1 MPTAEL
7 SIASKLE
14 LLLDVT
20 KRTSRSQDLQELLN
34 LVMDT
39 LFILVS
45 YDAAGIYV
53 LQYPEPITEDILEH
67 SHVFQTK
74 ALRGYEVSPRT
85 DIHLKSNEGLIGYV
99 VETGQPI
106 TSPDV
111 RQDSRYVNLRE
122 ETCSEMVAPIISN
135 DEVIGVIDLES
146 NKLNAYTNEDLQVL
160 LLLASQVAI
169 IIEKV
174 MLREQLV
181 EKKRLEG
188 QLEVARQVQLFLLP
202 PRTPQLKN
210 FDIAAYNYST
220 EEVSGDYY
228 DFVHIYEDQLKF
240 VIADVSGKGIPAALL
255 MAFLRGSLRSAIQ
268 TGYATNVSMTRMNN
282 LLWESTEQNQFV
294 TAVYGVLDST
304 NETLAF
310 SNAGHN
316 PPLLLNADGIAHYIE
331 QGGLP
336 LGLFKDT
343 RYYEYFLQI
352 EAGQTLILYTDGV
365 TEAVSKSGE
374 EYGRKRLAQIAREGC
389 QFGARELINYIYADV
404 LQHTEGQLP
413 TDDIT
418 FVIIKALKGLPE

>member
-7 SIASKLE
+7 SIVRKLE
-14 LLLDVT
+14 LLLEVT
-20 KRTSRSQDLQELLN
+20 NQISRSQDLQELLD

-39 LFILVS
+39 LCTLVS

-53 LQYPEPITEDILEH
+53 LQHPEPITETLLEH
-67 SHVFQTK
+67 PHVFHTK
-74 ALRGYEVSPRT
+74 ALRGYEANPLT
-85 DIHLKSNEGLIGYV
+85 DIRLNSGEGLISYV

-111 RQDSRYVNLRE
+111 RQDSRYIKLRE
-122 ETCSEMVAPIISN
+122 ETSSEMVAPIISN
-135 DEVIGVIDLES
+135 DEVIGVFDLES
-146 NKLNAYTNEDLQVL
+146 NQLNAYTSEDLQVL

-174 MLREQLV
+174 MLLEQLV
-181 EKKRLEG
+181 EKRRLEE

-304 NETLAF
+304 NKTMAF

-316 PPLLLNADGIAHYIE
+316 PPLLIDDDGIARYIE

-336 LGLFKDT
+336 LGLFRDT

-352 EAGQTLILYTDGV
+352 EAGETLVLYTDGV
-365 TEAVSKSGE
+365 TEAVSTSGE
-374 EYGRKRLAQIAREGC
+374 EYGRERLAQITREGC
-389 QFGARELINYIYADV
+389 RFGARELINYIYADV
-404 LQHTEGQLP
+404 LQHTEGQRP
-413 TDDIT
+413 TDDVT
-418 FVIIKALKGLPE
+418 FVIIKALKTPLE

>member
-7 SIASKLE
+7 SIVCKLA
-14 LLLDVT
+14 LLLEVT
-20 KRTSRSQDLQELLN
+20 KQISRSQDLQELLD

-39 LFILVS
+39 LCALVS

-53 LQYPEPITEDILEH
+53 LQHPEPITEDLTEH
-67 SHVFQTK
+67 PHIFHTK
-74 ALRGYEVSPRT
+74 ALRGYHANPLT
-85 DIHLKSNEGLIGYV
+85 DIRLKSSEGLISYV

-106 TSPDV
+106 SSADV
-111 RQDSRYVNLRE
+111 RQDSRYIKLRE
-122 ETCSEMVAPIISN
+122 ETLSEMVAPIISN
-135 DEVIGVIDLES
+135 AEVIGVFDLES
-146 NKLNAYTNEDLQVL
+146 NQLNAYTSEDMQVL

-169 IIEKV
+169 IIERV
-174 MLREQLV
+174 MLLEQLV
-181 EKKRLEG
+181 EKKRLEE

-228 DFVHIYEDQLKF
+228 DFVHTYEDQLKF

-304 NETLAF
+304 NKTMAF

-316 PPLLLNADGIAHYIE
+316 PPLLIDDDGIARYIE

-336 LGLFKDT
+336 LGLFRDT

-352 EAGQTLILYTDGV
+352 EAGETLVLYTDGV
-365 TEAVSKSGE
+365 TEAASKSGE
-374 EYGRKRLAQIAREGC
+374 EYGRERLAQITREGC
-389 QFGARELINYIYADV
+389 RFGARELINYIYADV
-404 LQHTEGQLP
+404 LRHTEGQHP
-413 TDDIT
+413 TDDVT
-418 FVIIKALKGLPE
+418 FVIIKALKNPPE